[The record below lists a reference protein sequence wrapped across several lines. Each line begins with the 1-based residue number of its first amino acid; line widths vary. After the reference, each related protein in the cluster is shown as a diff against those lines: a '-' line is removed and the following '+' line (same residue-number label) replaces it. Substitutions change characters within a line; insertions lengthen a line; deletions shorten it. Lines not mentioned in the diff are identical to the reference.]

1 MKKINRIWAI
11 FLSCKRPDWGALK
24 CTVQTRTVD
33 DVGDGLIKDRI
44 ATIRILIAMRT
55 KESLRPPPRGNNGGT
70 IRP

>member
-1 MKKINRIWAI
+1 
-11 FLSCKRPDWGALK
+11 
-24 CTVQTRTVD
+24 VD